1 MPIDWVVFGPL
12 IAKMLADFI
21 AAERSRTGLT
31 NEEIFERAGR
41 KLDDNERKLLEDI
54 ARLTEDTDS

>member
-1 MPIDWVVFGPL
+1 MPVDWVIFGPL

-31 NEEIFERAGR
+31 TEAIFERAGK
-41 KLDDNERKLLEDI
+41 KLDENEVKLLEDI
-54 ARLTEDTDS
+54 ARLTDEP